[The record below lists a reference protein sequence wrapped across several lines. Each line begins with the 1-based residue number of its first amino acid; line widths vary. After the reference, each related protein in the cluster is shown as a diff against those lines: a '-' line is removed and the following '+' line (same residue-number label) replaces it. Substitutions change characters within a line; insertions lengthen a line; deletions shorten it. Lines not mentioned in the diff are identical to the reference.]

1 MSFAKLLQSAT
12 AIAVVTLPCPAPRST
27 FGAIVKGVTPRSPA
41 DTRPKLT
48 DDEALAWLDATIRD
62 RAESREQ
69 WPRQTPNGE
78 PIACS
83 LEEIAE
89 SIADGIIANMDISE
103 TTVQALRAL
112 GGVAALNA
120 HVLAVLD
127 VESDD
132 EDGIAVELPSDIGAM
147 AYETPTSILIR
158 RLAVKNPKLFKDI
171 FIDVNKTPTLA
182 QYNPFFITFES
193 PNKEILLTGDNR

>member
-12 AIAVVTLPCPAPRST
+12 AIAVVTLPRPAPRST
-27 FGAIVKGVTPRSPA
+27 FGAIVKGVAPRTLA

-89 SIADGIIANMDISE
+89 SIADGLLANMDVSE
-103 TTVQALRAL
+103 TTV
-112 GGVAALNA
+112 GGMGYYLQLLQGHAC
-120 HVLAVLD
+120 LD
-127 VESDD
+127 HMLFVCVGCS
-132 EDGIAVELPSDIGAM
+132 SRN
-147 AYETPTSILIR
+147 SIW
-158 RLAVKNPKLFKDI
+158 V
-171 FIDVNKTPTLA
+171 
-182 QYNPFFITFES
+182 Q
-193 PNKEILLTGDNR
+193 